1 MLKRLLKNYPQVAQ
15 LETKGFEPKSK
26 LDDEL
31 KYKLVKSW
39 VKGGSR
45 VFFCQMN
52 GITEEEYRTVTKDL
66 VNEARCTGDDIV
78 ISVKQRVSEGVLW
91 LFGLIA
97 DRYNPTAAL
106 TMLDLSRSSKKKY
119 IDEYEVITGE
129 KVEIRSRL
137 RDRKYFTKISD
148 EFISRSPKTDRRL
161 NKLGDATYYSEEIR
175 LLEMKAINVT
185 AVLYCMDSMREYMW
199 YEGDDKN
206 PRGTYEF
213 HFEYLTDVEKKD
225 EAVA

>member
-52 GITEEEYRTVTKDL
+52 GITEEEYRIVTKDL
-66 VNEARCTGDDIV
+66 VNEAKCTGDKVMINTRQQ
-78 ISVKQRVSEGVLW
+78 ISEGTLW
-91 LFGLIA
+91 LFGLVA

-106 TMLDLSRSSKKKY
+106 TMLELSRSIKKKY

-129 KVEIRSRL
+129 KIEIRSRL
-137 RDRKYFTKISD
+137 RDRNYFTKVSD
-148 EFISRSPKTDRRL
+148 DFITHSPKTDRRL

-175 LLEMKAINVT
+175 LLEMKAINVS